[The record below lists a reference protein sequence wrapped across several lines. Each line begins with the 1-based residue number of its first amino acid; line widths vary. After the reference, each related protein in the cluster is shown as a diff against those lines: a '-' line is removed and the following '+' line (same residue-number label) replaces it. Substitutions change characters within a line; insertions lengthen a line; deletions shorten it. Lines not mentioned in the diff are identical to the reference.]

1 MNLDQSFQFY
11 LINLRSAVNLN
22 NLVIFLGHS
31 FINKPKILT
40 IFVNLFQ

>member
-11 LINLRSAVNLN
+11 LINLGSAVNLN

-31 FINKPKILT
+31 FIN
-40 IFVNLFQ
+40 